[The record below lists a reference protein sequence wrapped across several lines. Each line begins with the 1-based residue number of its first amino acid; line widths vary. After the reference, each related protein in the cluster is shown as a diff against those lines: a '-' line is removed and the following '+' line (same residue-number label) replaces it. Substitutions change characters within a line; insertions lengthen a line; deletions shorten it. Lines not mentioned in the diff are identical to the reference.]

1 MRVLSPAACSRVA
14 MPRAVATRRASAPSA
29 PIRARGGREG
39 SLGAGPT
46 TVRCVGTIARVVRAP
61 STSAFDDAARA
72 QTDDVAFPRVA
83 AAVRLAAAVAP
94 AVVLAGNRAR
104 EPAARVARAAAG
116 GGGSSRATLGD
127 EDSEFPAT
135 GGVPGIG
142 RKAWWGEGTYTQ
154 SLRRGGTLGPRAI
167 GGAAGGA
174 KGDDDASSDP
184 SKKKLSDLSKF
195 TSGPQAA
202 SASAAASDAPTDA
215 DADDADT
222 MDGSD
227 QDESS
232 SGSRTPRANPFELL
246 YVALVKPL
254 RDFGFGRTSVWE
266 GGVGLFI
273 LGGMALTALVVNWVL
288 GVNFN
293 KMRSYQAFV
302 EFPFACG
309 IQVGTQVRV
318 RGVKVGNV
326 LSVRPNLERVEVLVE
341 MDDDGI
347 VIPRNSL
354 VEANQSGLIA
364 ETIIDITPE
373 IPIPKAQWG
382 PLDSG
387 CEGEGLVVCDR
398 GKIQGTPGVSMD
410 ELVGICTKLARE
422 MDSNDGIAKMFAT
435 AETAQDLMK
444 NLEPLLLEAAEIA
457 KELRPMLQN
466 VQEQGTL
473 DTIELL
479 AGHATKA
486 VTDIRELKRTIL
498 TDDNQEMLRQSITIM
513 TKTLQHMEKV
523 SGDISSVSGDPATR
537 QNLRHLIQCLSRL
550 VDK

>member
-1 MRVLSPAACSRVA
+1 MASSLMIPGVALPRLSASVRTRRRVA
-14 MPRAVATRRASAPSA
+14 
-29 PIRARGGREG
+29 
-39 SLGAGPT
+39 
-46 TVRCVGTIARVVRAP
+46 VRRAP
-61 STSAFDDAARA
+61 SCVASSEKAGQQGRARDVSAFAAGEGSAGQRPGSGA
-72 QTDDVAFPRVA
+72 DYARVA
-83 AAVRLAAAVAP
+83 AAVRLAAALYSP
-94 AVVLAGNRAR
+94 ALVDSRGAARRAR
-104 EPAARVARAAAG
+104 AFPRRSLGKGAFENGSAAGPSHGRLAETLSARAAPAPAAPFPG
-116 GGGSSRATLGD
+116 G
-127 EDSEFPAT
+127 
-135 GGVPGIG
+135 
-142 RKAWWGEGTYTQ
+142 WWGKGTYTDAQ
-154 SLRRGGTLGPRAI
+154 LRGDGASARALGRGDGDRPHLSVGLEEMAAFEMPPPARGRLVATRA
-167 GGAAGGA
+167 
-174 KGDDDASSDP
+174 
-184 SKKKLSDLSKF
+184 
-195 TSGPQAA
+195 T
-202 SASAAASDAPTDA
+202 ASAASSTSGD
-215 DADDADT
+215 DADDAENADVE
-222 MDGSD
+222 
-227 QDESS
+227 Q
-232 SGSRTPRANPFELL
+232 RPNLL
-246 YVALVKPL
+246 EQIWLRLVKPL
-254 RDFGFGRTSVWE
+254 RDFGFGRTNIWE
-266 GGVGLFI
+266 GGVGLFL
-273 LGGMALTALVVNWVL
+273 LGGLSIAALAVNWVM

-373 IPIPKAQWG
+373 VPIPDAQWG

-398 GKIQGTPGVSMD
+398 GKIVGVPGVSMD

-422 MDSNDGIAKMFAT
+422 MDAQKGLAKMFAT

-479 AGHATKA
+479 AGHATNA

-498 TDDNQEMLRQSITIM
+498 TDENQEMLRQSITIM

>member
-1 MRVLSPAACSRVA
+1 MRCASANSAEMPPRRHASRVGTSA
-14 MPRAVATRRASAPSA
+14 RDVSASAA
-29 PIRARGGREG
+29 GEG
-39 SLGAGPT
+39 KPDLA
-46 TVRCVGTIARVVRAP
+46 
-61 STSAFDDAARA
+61 
-72 QTDDVAFPRVA
+72 RVA
-83 AAVRLAAAVAP
+83 AAVRLAAAVSP
-94 AVVLAGNRAR
+94 ALADAR
-104 EPAARVARAAAG
+104 RGARVVPRGLNGAGLGASGLNAGLGGSTGTPIGTGPSYGRYAEVLGARSRSGAAG
-116 GGGSSRATLGD
+116 YPGG
-127 EDSEFPAT
+127 
-135 GGVPGIG
+135 
-142 RKAWWGEGTYTQ
+142 WWGEGTYTDAQ
-154 SLRRGGTLGPRAI
+154 LRGDAAATRAMGRGEGARAF
-167 GGAAGGA
+167 GVGASTESS
-174 KGDDDASSDP
+174 DDD
-184 SKKKLSDLSKF
+184 
-195 TSGPQAA
+195 
-202 SASAAASDAPTDA
+202 
-215 DADDADT
+215 DDD
-222 MDGSD
+222 DD
-227 QDESS
+227 DES
-232 SGSRTPRANPFELL
+232 TRANPLEQLWL
-246 YVALVKPL
+246 RLVKPL
-254 RDFGFGRTSVWE
+254 RDFGFGRTNIWE
-266 GGVGLFI
+266 GGVGLFLI
-273 LGGMALTALVVNWVL
+273 GGAGIAALTINWIL

-293 KMRSYQAFV
+293 KLRSYQAFV

-398 GKIQGTPGVSMD
+398 GKIVGVPGVSMD

-422 MDSNDGIAKMFAT
+422 MDSQNGIAKMFAT

-498 TDDNQEMLRQSITIM
+498 TDENQEMLRQSITIM

>member
-1 MRVLSPAACSRVA
+1 MAMTSVTMPTAHGAVSLRRRHVLPRGT
-14 MPRAVATRRASAPSA
+14 RAVRCASAHSA
-29 PIRARGGREG
+29 EMPPRRQASRAGASARDVSASAAGEG
-39 SLGAGPT
+39 KPDLA
-46 TVRCVGTIARVVRAP
+46 
-61 STSAFDDAARA
+61 
-72 QTDDVAFPRVA
+72 RVA
-83 AAVRLAAAVAP
+83 AAVRLAAAVSP
-94 AVVLAGNRAR
+94 ALADAR
-104 EPAARVARAAAG
+104 RGARVVPRGLNGAGLGVSGLNAGLGGSTGAPIGVGPSYGRYAEVLGARSRSGAAG
-116 GGGSSRATLGD
+116 FPGG
-127 EDSEFPAT
+127 
-135 GGVPGIG
+135 
-142 RKAWWGEGTYTQ
+142 WWGEGTYTDAH
-154 SLRRGGTLGPRAI
+154 LRGDAAATRAVGRGD
-167 GGAAGGA
+167 GASFGLEP
-174 KGDDDASSDP
+174 KKKRGDDARRRAFASGGP
-184 SKKKLSDLSKF
+184 A
-195 TSGPQAA
+195 SG
-202 SASAAASDAPTDA
+202 
-215 DADDADT
+215 
-222 MDGSD
+222 DGSSA
-227 QDESS
+227 ESS
-232 SGSRTPRANPFELL
+232 GDDEPALGEDGSPRANPVEQLWL
-246 YVALVKPL
+246 RLVKPL
-254 RDFGFGRTSVWE
+254 RDFGFGRTNIWE
-266 GGVGLFI
+266 GGVGLFLI
-273 LGGMALTALVVNWVL
+273 GGAGIAALTINWIL

-293 KMRSYQAFV
+293 KLRSYQAFV

-398 GKIQGTPGVSMD
+398 GKIVGVPGVSMD

-422 MDSNDGIAKMFAT
+422 MDSQNGIAKMFAT

-498 TDDNQEMLRQSITIM
+498 TDENQEMLRQSITIM

>member
-1 MRVLSPAACSRVA
+1 MAMTSVTMPTAHGAVSLRRRHVLPRGT
-14 MPRAVATRRASAPSA
+14 RAVRCASAHSA
-29 PIRARGGREG
+29 EMPPRRQASRAGASARDVSASAAGEG
-39 SLGAGPT
+39 KPDLA
-46 TVRCVGTIARVVRAP
+46 
-61 STSAFDDAARA
+61 
-72 QTDDVAFPRVA
+72 RVA
-83 AAVRLAAAVAP
+83 AAVRLAAAVSP
-94 AVVLAGNRAR
+94 ALADAR
-104 EPAARVARAAAG
+104 RGARVVPRGLNGAGLGASGLNAGLGGSPGAPIGTGPSSGRYAEVLGARSRSGAAG
-116 GGGSSRATLGD
+116 YPGG
-127 EDSEFPAT
+127 
-135 GGVPGIG
+135 
-142 RKAWWGEGTYTQ
+142 WWGEGTYTDAH
-154 SLRRGGTLGPRAI
+154 LRGDVAATRAVGRGD
-167 GGAAGGA
+167 GASFGLEP
-174 KGDDDASSDP
+174 KKKRGDDARRRAFASGGP
-184 SKKKLSDLSKF
+184 A
-195 TSGPQAA
+195 SG
-202 SASAAASDAPTDA
+202 
-215 DADDADT
+215 
-222 MDGSD
+222 DGSSA
-227 QDESS
+227 ESS
-232 SGSRTPRANPFELL
+232 GDDEPALGEDGSPRANPVEQLWL
-246 YVALVKPL
+246 RLVKPL
-254 RDFGFGRTSVWE
+254 RDFGFGRTNIWE
-266 GGVGLFI
+266 GGVGLFLI
-273 LGGMALTALVVNWVL
+273 GGAGIAALTINWIL

-293 KMRSYQAFV
+293 KLRSYQAFV

-398 GKIQGTPGVSMD
+398 GKIVGVPGVSMD

-422 MDSNDGIAKMFAT
+422 MDSQNGIAKMFAT

-498 TDDNQEMLRQSITIM
+498 TDENQEMLRQSITIM

>member
-1 MRVLSPAACSRVA
+1 MAMTFVTMPTALGAVAPRRRHVLPRGTRAVRCASANSAEMPPRRQASRVS
-14 MPRAVATRRASAPSA
+14 ASARDVSA
-29 PIRARGGREG
+29 SA
-39 SLGAGPT
+39 AGEAKPDL
-46 TVRCVGTIARVVRAP
+46 A
-61 STSAFDDAARA
+61 
-72 QTDDVAFPRVA
+72 RVA
-83 AAVRLAAAVAP
+83 AAVRLAAAVSP
-94 AVVLAGNRAR
+94 ALADAR
-104 EPAARVARAAAG
+104 RGARVVPRGLNGAGLGASGLNAGLGGSTERPIGAGPSYGRYAEVLGARSRSGAAG
-116 GGGSSRATLGD
+116 YPGG
-127 EDSEFPAT
+127 
-135 GGVPGIG
+135 
-142 RKAWWGEGTYTQ
+142 WWGEGTYTDAH
-154 SLRRGGTLGPRAI
+154 LRGDAAAMRAVGRGHGSGFGFEPKTLFRRDRDAARAAFATDGP
-167 GGAAGGA
+167 
-174 KGDDDASSDP
+174 ASSD
-184 SKKKLSDLSKF
+184 
-195 TSGPQAA
+195 
-202 SASAAASDAPTDA
+202 
-215 DADDADT
+215 DD
-222 MDGSD
+222 
-227 QDESS
+227 DESS
-232 SGSRTPRANPFELL
+232 VDNARRANPLEQLWL
-246 YVALVKPL
+246 RLVKPL
-254 RDFGFGRTSVWE
+254 RDFGFGRTNIWE
-266 GGVGLFI
+266 GGVGLFLI
-273 LGGMALTALVVNWVL
+273 GGAGIAALTIQWIL

-398 GKIQGTPGVSMD
+398 GKIVGVPGVSMD
-410 ELVGICTKLARE
+410 ELVGIATKLARE
-422 MDSNDGIAKMFAT
+422 MDAQNGIAKMFAT

-498 TDDNQEMLRQSITIM
+498 TDENQEMLRQSITIM

>member
-1 MRVLSPAACSRVA
+1 M
-14 MPRAVATRRASAPSA
+14 
-29 PIRARGGREG
+29 
-39 SLGAGPT
+39 
-46 TVRCVGTIARVVRAP
+46 
-61 STSAFDDAARA
+61 STSALLSTPVLPGRGAALPPRSRRAARRVVFA
-72 QTDDVAFPRVA
+72 PTVASSARAGSRDVAVGASRGDLSSGSPDHARVA
-83 AAVRLAAAVAP
+83 AAVRLAAAVSPALAAHRAARGRAAIAPRSHRASGRGAP
-94 AVVLAGNRAR
+94 APGSGSNDERSIAPTPRGPSHGRYAETLGAVSFPGGWWGPGTYTDAHLRAGTRANAASSR
-104 EPAARVARAAAG
+104 GAPAPGSRATTPGERSRSASSSSSSSSSLGSPAPSSGAPDVRARVA
-116 GGGSSRATLGD
+116 SSVAPT
-127 EDSEFPAT
+127 SP
-135 GGVPGIG
+135 
-142 RKAWWGEGTYTQ
+142 
-154 SLRRGGTLGPRAI
+154 
-167 GGAAGGA
+167 
-174 KGDDDASSDP
+174 DDDDSSSSSSDDPGP
-184 SKKKLSDLSKF
+184 S
-195 TSGPQAA
+195 
-202 SASAAASDAPTDA
+202 
-215 DADDADT
+215 
-222 MDGSD
+222 
-227 QDESS
+227 
-232 SGSRTPRANPFELL
+232 TPNPLEQVWLR
-246 YVALVKPL
+246 LVKPL
-254 RDFGFGRTSVWE
+254 RDFGFGRTNIWE
-266 GGVGLFI
+266 GGVGLF
-273 LGGMALTALVVNWVL
+273 LVGGVGVAALCVNWVL

-309 IQVGTQVRV
+309 IQVGTTVRV

-373 IPIPKAQWG
+373 IPIPNAKWG

-398 GKIQGTPGVSMD
+398 GKIVGVPGVSMD

-422 MDSNDGIAKMFAT
+422 MDQQNGIAKMFAT
-435 AETAQDLMK
+435 AESAQDLMK

-498 TDDNQEMLRQSITIM
+498 TDENQEMLRQSITIM

>member
-1 MRVLSPAACSRVA
+1 MSIGLG
-14 MPRAVATRRASAPSA
+14 AVAPRRRHGMPQ
-29 PIRARGGREG
+29 
-39 SLGAGPT
+39 
-46 TVRCVGTIARVVRAP
+46 VRCASGKHSASEMPPRRSHSRAGATARDVSV
-61 STSAFDDAARA
+61 SAGFEGKPDMA
-72 QTDDVAFPRVA
+72 RVA
-83 AAVRLAAAVAP
+83 AAVRLAAAVSP
-94 AVVLAGNRAR
+94 ALVDARRVRVVPRGLNGVGLNSGSNGVGRSTTKSAIGPSHGRYAEVLGKPSAGAKY
-104 EPAARVARAAAG
+104 PG
-116 GGGSSRATLGD
+116 G
-127 EDSEFPAT
+127 
-135 GGVPGIG
+135 
-142 RKAWWGEGTYTQ
+142 WWGEGTYTDAQ
-154 SLRRGGTLGPRAI
+154 VRGDTATKAFRGGSGQ
-167 GGAAGGA
+167 G
-174 KGDDDASSDP
+174 ASSDESGNRFENHS
-184 SKKKLSDLSKF
+184 SKRGDVLNTNAFGATALTPGDSDD
-195 TSGPQAA
+195 TSND
-202 SASAAASDAPTDA
+202 SDSET
-215 DADDADT
+215 
-222 MDGSD
+222 
-227 QDESS
+227 E
-232 SGSRTPRANPFELL
+232 RANPLEQLWL
-246 YVALVKPL
+246 RLVKPL
-254 RDFGFGRTSVWE
+254 RDFGFGRTNIWE
-266 GGVGLFI
+266 GGVGLFLI
-273 LGGMALTALVVNWVL
+273 GGAGIAALTINWIL

-398 GKIQGTPGVSMD
+398 GKIVGVPGVSMD

-422 MDSNDGIAKMFAT
+422 MDSQNGIAKMFAT

-457 KELRPMLQN
+457 KELRPMLAN

-498 TDDNQEMLRQSITIM
+498 TDENQEMLRQSITIM

>member
-1 MRVLSPAACSRVA
+1 MAMTFVTMPTALGAVAPRRRHVLPRGTRAVRCASANSAEMPPRRQASRVS
-14 MPRAVATRRASAPSA
+14 ASARDVSA
-29 PIRARGGREG
+29 SAAGEG
-39 SLGAGPT
+39 KPDLA
-46 TVRCVGTIARVVRAP
+46 
-61 STSAFDDAARA
+61 
-72 QTDDVAFPRVA
+72 RVA
-83 AAVRLAAAVAP
+83 AAVRLAAAVSP
-94 AVVLAGNRAR
+94 ALADAR
-104 EPAARVARAAAG
+104 RGARVVPRGVNGAGLGASGLNAGRIWGSTERPIGAGPSYGRYAEVLGVSSRSGAAG
-116 GGGSSRATLGD
+116 YPGG
-127 EDSEFPAT
+127 
-135 GGVPGIG
+135 
-142 RKAWWGEGTYTQ
+142 WWGEGTYTDAH
-154 SLRRGGTLGPRAI
+154 LRGDAAAMRAVGRGLGSGFGFEPKRVRRD
-167 GGAAGGA
+167 
-174 KGDDDASSDP
+174 GDALSAFATDGPASSD
-184 SKKKLSDLSKF
+184 
-195 TSGPQAA
+195 
-202 SASAAASDAPTDA
+202 
-215 DADDADT
+215 DD
-222 MDGSD
+222 
-227 QDESS
+227 DESS
-232 SGSRTPRANPFELL
+232 VDTETRRANPFEQLWL
-246 YVALVKPL
+246 RLVKPL
-254 RDFGFGRTSVWE
+254 RDFGFGRTNIWE
-266 GGVGLFI
+266 GGVGLFLI
-273 LGGMALTALVVNWVL
+273 GGAGIAALTIQWIL

-398 GKIQGTPGVSMD
+398 GKIVGVPGVSMD
-410 ELVGICTKLARE
+410 ELVGIATKLARE
-422 MDSNDGIAKMFAT
+422 MDAQNGIAKMFAT

-498 TDDNQEMLRQSITIM
+498 TDENQEMLRQSITIM

>member
-1 MRVLSPAACSRVA
+1 MAMTRVTMPTAPGVVAFRRRRVLPRGARAVRCASANSAEMPPRRQASRVG
-14 MPRAVATRRASAPSA
+14 ASARDVSVSA
-29 PIRARGGREG
+29 AGEG
-39 SLGAGPT
+39 KPDLA
-46 TVRCVGTIARVVRAP
+46 
-61 STSAFDDAARA
+61 
-72 QTDDVAFPRVA
+72 RVA
-83 AAVRLAAAVAP
+83 AAVRLAAAVSP
-94 AVVLAGNRAR
+94 ALADAR
-104 EPAARVARAAAG
+104 RGARVVPRGLNGAGLGVSGLNAGLGGSTGAPIGVGPSYGRYAEVLGARSRSGAAG
-116 GGGSSRATLGD
+116 YPGG
-127 EDSEFPAT
+127 
-135 GGVPGIG
+135 
-142 RKAWWGEGTYTQ
+142 WWGEGTYTDAHLRGDAAATRAVGRGDGASFGSEPRKKRGDDARARF
-154 SLRRGGTLGPRAI
+154 SLASDGS
-167 GGAAGGA
+167 AADGSSSA
-174 KGDDDASSDP
+174 SGDDDE
-184 SKKKLSDLSKF
+184 
-195 TSGPQAA
+195 SG
-202 SASAAASDAPTDA
+202 
-215 DADDADT
+215 DDV
-222 MDGSD
+222 
-227 QDESS
+227 
-232 SGSRTPRANPFELL
+232 PRANPLEQLWL
-246 YVALVKPL
+246 RLVKPL
-254 RDFGFGRTSVWE
+254 RDFGFGRTNIWE
-266 GGVGLFI
+266 GGVGLFLI
-273 LGGMALTALVVNWVL
+273 GGAGMAALTINWIL

-398 GKIQGTPGVSMD
+398 GKIVGVPGVSMD

-422 MDSNDGIAKMFAT
+422 MDSRDGIAKMFAT

-498 TDDNQEMLRQSITIM
+498 TDENQEMLRQSITIM